1 MLDAAYRDKQ
11 RQVLGRGGGG
21 RSSIWGECGW
31 QRRAAA
37 TAWPVHGSARLQSLG
52 PALTCGSPRLGC
64 PRPFDRGFSS
74 CRPSQ
79 RPASCLFK
87 SLAHLF
93 HSHALLSLGT
103 LHTIPAFS
111 PSRWSCL
118 AAGVDG
124 GGNVTLAP
132 AAQGGARAPVA
143 LPMPPPPPAAPA
155 AAAGVGAGPLL
166 GGGDD
171 AEERARRKQV
181 GIQGRPRTLRWVV
194 LC

>member
-1 MLDAAYRDKQ
+1 MAEKGSRHGVARPRVCASAVARACSHVRITAAWFAPNAPF
-11 RQVLGRGGGG
+11 V
-21 RSSIWGECGW
+21 
-31 QRRAAA
+31 
-37 TAWPVHGSARLQSLG
+37 
-52 PALTCGSPRLGC
+52 C

-74 CRPSQ
+74 CRPSR

-118 AAGVDG
+118 VAGVDG

-132 AAQGGARAPVA
+132 AAQGGSRAPVA